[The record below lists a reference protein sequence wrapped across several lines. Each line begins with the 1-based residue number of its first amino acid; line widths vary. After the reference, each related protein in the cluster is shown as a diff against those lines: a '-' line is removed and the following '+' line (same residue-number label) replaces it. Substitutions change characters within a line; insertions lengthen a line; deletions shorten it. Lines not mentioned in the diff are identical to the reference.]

1 MGGRTYRDVV
11 FLVRVVVGEQVDA
24 GADAP
29 GHGEEGDG
37 LPLLQV
43 SCVRRVEGIGL
54 VSRGSRVPLWG
65 SSQRAKKNMGGASRG
80 AR

>member
-29 GHGEEGDG
+29 GHGG
-37 LPLLQV
+37 
-43 SCVRRVEGIGL
+43 
-54 VSRGSRVPLWG
+54 
-65 SSQRAKKNMGGASRG
+65 
-80 AR
+80 